1 MSLDPV
7 VWLQDDDCKRK
18 SPGTMAGTFSN
29 AFPSTRFACSGTLIR
44 LVSLSNHAQDDP
56 ARGISLALDV
66 GLSLSL
72 KSKFWALPLNVGLSL
87 SLKSKFL
94 ALPLNVGLSLSLK
107 SKFWA
112 NYPRTFFSKSPR
124 QSTRACTPSTG
135 IAL

>member
-1 MSLDPV
+1 MRRFFFYMSLDHV

-44 LVSLSNHAQDDP
+44 LVSLSNHAQDDT

-72 KSKFWALPLNVGLSL
+72 KSKFW
-87 SLKSKFL
+87 